1 MPVSYSSKLHFS
13 AFFPNPPE
21 KCVLQAAIKDLFQ
34 AAKELFFFPVGNLL
48 LKYLKLKISE
58 IEDVCQGTCM
68 WGLSNYWYIK
78 LYKIL

>member
-21 KCVLQAAIKDLFQ
+21 NASCRLPLKIFFKQQKN
-34 AAKELFFFPVGNLL
+34 FFFCGDLP

-58 IEDVCQGTCM
+58 IEDFCQGTCM
-68 WGLSNYWYIK
+68 WGLINYQYIK